1 MDFNDYIGRHV
12 KIKTSSKGSYIPL
25 FGLCGTVTAQ
35 SGPSIGVS
43 IDGRTNSRSALGV
56 YWFDKHE
63 LRFLDKC
70 EDDSMNI
77 DFEYVAIVTL
87 YNEYSKKF
95 DSKEYTYALYKN
107 DMEVVEKLSPS
118 HVVNVIV
125 NSSTDKNKRILG
137 ALKRVL
143 PAKEYFDT
151 HPSVKVTAEV
161 VGVVNMD
168 RYLAAKEEKIRLI
181 ELEKKKA
188 AIEKELEA
196 EINKRK
202 SVEYYEEMARKYS
215 DNPRLAELVSELK
228 ELCIQ

>member
-1 MDFNDYIGRHV
+1 MVFDEYIGCRV
-12 KIKTSSKGSYIPL
+12 KIKTSNKCSYIPL

-35 SGPSIGVS
+35 SGASIGVS
-43 IDGRTNSRSALGV
+43 IDNRTNSRSALGV

-63 LRFLDKC
+63 LKFLDRC

-87 YNEYSKKF
+87 YNEHSKSF
-95 DSKEYTYALYKN
+95 DKKEYAYALYKN
-107 DMEVVEKLSPS
+107 DMEVIEKLSPWY
-118 HVVNVIV
+118 VANVIV
-125 NSSTDKNKRILG
+125 NSSTDKRKRVLG
-137 ALKRVL
+137 ALKCVL
-143 PAKEYFDT
+143 PAKEYFGT
-151 HPSVKVTAEV
+151 YPNARVTAEV
-161 VGVVNMD
+161 IGVVNMD
-168 RYLAAKEEKIRLI
+168 RYLVAEEEKNRLK

-228 ELCIQ
+228 ELGVQ